1 MSSPTRHKTK
11 SEGRDKSP
19 VQPKKGKETLFRG
32 RTTEALGMMSFS
44 PLPTQIML
52 GFDVENLKK
61 PYGGVLQ
68 TSTKAPT
75 NDSLCVPEITPARMH
90 THTPP
95 SVSSLIHE
103 AVSYTMP
110 RSHHHTCPLLRV
122 LGLYSIN
129 PLFRQWQWLE
139 GEAQPSVTL

>member
-1 MSSPTRHKTK
+1 MT
-11 SEGRDKSP
+11 
-19 VQPKKGKETLFRG
+19 
-32 RTTEALGMMSFS
+32 SFS

-75 NDSLCVPEITPARMH
+75 NEGLRVQEITPACTH

-110 RSHHHTCPLLRV
+110 RSHRHTYPLLRV

-129 PLFRQWQWLE
+129 PLFRQWQCLE
-139 GEAQPSVTL
+139 GEAQSSVTL